1 MLYYGDTL
9 KRTETPF
16 LARFSV
22 LAYNYTIFT
31 RNALKSKIL
40 QK

>member
-1 MLYYGDTL
+1 MAIRSNAQ
-9 KRTETPF
+9 KRHF